1 MRHTRIHKQA
11 LLLDAK
17 IDAYRKARGL
27 KNFPHRL
34 VKKLIGLL
42 FPRSSFQG
50 KGWHKS
56 AHKVS
61 TRRRDLVLKT
71 GNAKSIRRDYGI
83 FAGLSGKG
91 SRRDFAKV
99 YWRTKYCMLQK
110 FGQKKKV
117 PSRELA
123 RLKEVARKRK
133 LGDVREANVRYVDRT
148 FKIIDASKR

>member
-1 MRHTRIHKQA
+1 MRHTRIHKRA
-11 LLLDAK
+11 LVLDAK

-27 KNFPHRL
+27 KNFPHKL
-34 VKKLIGLL
+34 VKKLIASL
-42 FPRSSFQG
+42 FPHSSFEG

-99 YWRTKYCMLQK
+99 YWATKYCMLQK
-110 FGQKKKV
+110 FGEKKKV
-117 PSRELA
+117 PSKELA
-123 RLKEVARKRK
+123 RLKEVGRKWQ
-133 LGDVREANVRYVDRT
+133 LSDVREENIRHVDRT
-148 FKIIDASKR
+148 YKIVDASKR